1 MKKVNRKK
9 KGIDNMKVY
18 KEYKEIELKDIKGV
32 KNGTIYSENLEK
44 VRRYRKLIK
53 KQGIRKPFEVIQK
66 GNEYYILGN
75 RAKLLAAAML
85 GYDKI
90 PCLIRDTEKEILLR
104 KFNKLF
110 GAEDENCEIKNNKK
124 RLNTLKNNYCKLNI
138 L

>member
-1 MKKVNRKK
+1 
-9 KGIDNMKVY
+9 MKVY

-32 KNGTIYSENLEK
+32 KNGTICSENLEK
-44 VRRYRKLIK
+44 VRRYKNLIK

-75 RAKLLAAAML
+75 RAKLLATVML
-85 GYDKI
+85 GYNKI

-110 GAEDENCEIKNNKK
+110 GAEDENHEIKNNKK
-124 RLNTLKNNYCKLNI
+124 RLNILKNNYYKLNI